1 MGTPENGA
9 VKSSVR
15 FRWPAAV
22 ILAIGLLASPA
33 TASAATGIVHG
44 PLRSISNGTSS
55 NWSGYAA
62 HGATFNSV
70 SASWVQPAGQCTN
83 KATWSAFW
91 VGLDGYT
98 SRTVEQTGSEVDC
111 SGGSPVY
118 YAWYEMYP
126 ANSVN
131 FSNPVAPGDH
141 FTASVTAS
149 GSNFTLTITD
159 TTQGWHRAITKSLSS
174 AQKSSAEVIAEAPC
188 CTAGG
193 GILPLTDFGTVHFT
207 NAMANGSVIGN
218 SSPTK
223 INMRPIGGGTNTAN
237 TSSLSGGENFHVT
250 WTGN

>member
-1 MGTPENGA
+1 M
-9 VKSSVR
+9 
-15 FRWPAAV
+15 
-22 ILAIGLLASPA
+22 
-33 TASAATGIVHG
+33 
-44 PLRSISNGTSS
+44 
-55 NWSGYAA
+55 
-62 HGATFNSV
+62 
-70 SASWVQPAGQCTN
+70 
-83 KATWSAFW
+83 
-91 VGLDGYT
+91 
-98 SRTVEQTGSEVDC
+98 
-111 SGGSPVY
+111 
-118 YAWYEMYP
+118 
-126 ANSVN
+126 
-131 FSNPVAPGDH
+131 
-141 FTASVTAS
+141 TAS

-188 CTAGG
+188 CTASG